1 MLLAIGFVLVWG
13 MGVAEAY
20 MMAPCAGSPV
30 FAVAGEHGRSLC
42 YALKGSMLGPAL
54 AGELIL
60 LCILLLLLAAVKAR
74 LDVRMLGTAAGW
86 RAMVLAGAALMFTVN
101 TPVTTSSLILAGCH
115 TLPPAAA
122 GEAAE
127 GADGAA
133 AWCRL
138 PVGAHPM
145 LFEKES
151 KITGQEYF
159 GPRSAKAPR
168 LLGPALIRPSRLRA
182 IYAPSHGET

>member
-1 MLLAIGFVLVWG
+1 MHPRRRGRAGLRWGHAAALLAIGFVLVWG
-13 MGVAEAY
+13 MGAAEAY

-30 FAVAGEHGRSLC
+30 FAAAGEHGRGLC

-74 LDVRMLGTAAGW
+74 LDVRVLGTAAGW

-122 GEAAE
+122 EAE

-151 KITGQEYF
+151 KMTGQEYF
-159 GPRSAKAPR
+159 GPRS
-168 LLGPALIRPSRLRA
+168 LQRLRDFLA
-182 IYAPSHGET
+182 RP